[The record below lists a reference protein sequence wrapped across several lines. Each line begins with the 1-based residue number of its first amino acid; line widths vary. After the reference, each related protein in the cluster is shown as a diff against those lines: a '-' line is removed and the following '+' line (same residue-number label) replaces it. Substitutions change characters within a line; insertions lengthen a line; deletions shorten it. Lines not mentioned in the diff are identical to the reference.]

1 MLLLSTLLA
10 GMTHISLANSGVCEA
25 GMNKE
30 QKSQGLLG
38 DVSEE

>member
-10 GMTHISLANSGVCEA
+10 GMPHISLVNTGVSEV

-30 QKSQGLLG
+30 QNSQGFLG
-38 DVSEE
+38 EVLEE